1 MKYMYKLTE
10 ETLSDDDLGSYK
22 TYGIE
27 CVDKSKGAVL
37 YRISDVSTSRKRMTA
52 AVDMF
57 NSMGVSLISKNIVYN
72 YTYIAEFVN
81 TRIKV
86 LNR

>member
-37 YRISDVSTSRKRMTA
+37 YKVSDVSPSRKRVDA
-52 AVDMF
+52 AVDIF
-57 NSMGVSLISKNIVYN
+57 NSMGVSLIHVPEILSDMIGGDND
-72 YTYIAEFVN
+72 
-81 TRIKV
+81 
-86 LNR
+86 